1 MIEELNYSGDEFEDI
16 LARDHRYNPRAY
28 TLLLDV
34 IHALS
39 GPEHDKHMDAYAI
52 MDEFKETAL
61 DQFGPMTY
69 RVLTEWGLSCC
80 EDLGEMMFN
89 LADSGRV
96 QRDPD
101 DEKSSFIGGYDFEET
116 FLNPYAT

>member
-1 MIEELNYSGDEFEDI
+1 MIEELNYGGDEFEDI

-80 EDLGEMMFN
+80 EDL
-89 LADSGRV
+89 ADSGRV

>member
-1 MIEELNYSGDEFEDI
+1 MIEELNYGGDEFEDI

-80 EDLGEMMFN
+80 EDLGEMMFTSPIQG
-89 LADSGRV
+89 AFSVIPMTRSRV
-96 QRDPD
+96 LSAVTILKRR
-101 DEKSSFIGGYDFEET
+101 F
-116 FLNPYAT
+116 

>member
-1 MIEELNYSGDEFEDI
+1 MIEDLNYGGDEFEDI

-89 LADSGRV
+89 LAEGRRVSKDNDDSI
-96 QRDPD
+96 
-101 DEKSSFIGGYDFEET
+101 EHFTGGYDFSEV
-116 FLNPYAT
+116 FLGPFAI

>member
-1 MIEELNYSGDEFEDI
+1 MVATNSRISL
-16 LARDHRYNPRAY
+16 RAI
-28 TLLLDV
+28 TD